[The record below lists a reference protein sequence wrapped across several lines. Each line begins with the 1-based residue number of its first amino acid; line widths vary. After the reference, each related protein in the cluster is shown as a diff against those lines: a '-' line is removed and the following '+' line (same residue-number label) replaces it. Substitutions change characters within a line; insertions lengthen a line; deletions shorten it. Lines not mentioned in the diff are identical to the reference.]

1 MFSVLM
7 VMFEFSRVT
16 ISASEKSV
24 EQTKKLFK
32 RSKALGQQSNGM
44 IKLISHDRISRESK
58 KGK

>member
-1 MFSVLM
+1 M